1 MSRLLIDT
9 NILLDLAAPDRPG
22 KTDVEQLIRLCNGGG
37 DMAMVCPM
45 SLKDVYYIM
54 SKAYG
59 EPTARSWIEKLTK
72 LVVIAPVSAEECLKA
87 LYDGEPDYEDG
98 IVRATAEL
106 EDAHFIITRDKA
118 AYRDSH
124 VRAIDAGEY
133 LAIASRRDEVLKRR
147 MLAR

>member
-45 SLKDVYYIM
+45 SLKDVYFIM
-54 SKAYG
+54 AKAYG
-59 EPTARSWIEKLTK
+59 VPVARSWVEKLTR
-72 LVVIAPVSAEECLKA
+72 LVVIAPMSAEECIKA
-87 LYDGEPDYEDG
+87 LWDGEPDLEDG
-98 IVRATAEL
+98 MIRATAEL
-106 EDAHFIITRDKA
+106 EDAEYIITRDKA
-118 AYRDSH
+118 AYKGSR
-124 VRAIDAGEY
+124 VRAVDAAEY
-133 LAIASRRDEVLKRR
+133 LTIAAQRDAALKKR

>member
-72 LVVIAPVSAEECLKA
+72 LVVSAEECLKA

-106 EDAHFIITRDKA
+106 EDARFIITRDKA

-133 LAIASRRDEVLKRR
+133 LAIASRRDEVLKRK